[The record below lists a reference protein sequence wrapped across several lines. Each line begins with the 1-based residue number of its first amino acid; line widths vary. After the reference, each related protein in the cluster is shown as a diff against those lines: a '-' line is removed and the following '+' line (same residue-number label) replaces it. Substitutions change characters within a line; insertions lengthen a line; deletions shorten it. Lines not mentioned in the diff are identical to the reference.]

1 MRSVRVK
8 ICGITREED
17 LAVAVAAGADSV
29 GFLVGV
35 PASPRNLTIERAET
49 LLRQVP
55 VFVNSVV
62 VTAPESI
69 EGLAKICERLKPT
82 AIQIHGKKSFDASE
96 VRERIKG
103 TRLIKTVYVTEG
115 VLNETAILEDLKA
128 FDAVLLDSFTKG
140 QYGGTG
146 RVHDWTLSK
155 QIKEAVAPLPVILA
169 GGLKPENVKEAVQT
183 VQPYAVD
190 VASGVELRPA
200 IKDHKKVRAFIEN
213 AKEIKLQNN
222 SAGVVK

>member
-17 LAVAVAAGADSV
+17 LAVAVAAGADAV

-35 PASPRNLTIERAET
+35 PSSPRNLTLERAEM
-49 LLRQVP
+49 LLKQVP
-55 VFVNSVV
+55 IFVDSVV
-62 VTAPESI
+62 VTAPQNI
-69 EGLAKICERLKPT
+69 NGLVEICEGLKPT
-82 AIQIHGKKSFDASE
+82 AIQIHGKKNFVASE
-96 VRERIKG
+96 IRERIKD
-103 TRLIKTVYVTEG
+103 TRLIKTIYVKASN
-115 VLNETAILEDLKA
+115 LNGTFIEDLKT

-146 RVHDWTLSK
+146 RVHDWNLSR

-169 GGLKPENVKEAVQT
+169 GGLKPENVKEAILT

-200 IKDHKKVRAFIEN
+200 IKDHEKIRAFVEN
-213 AKEIKLQNN
+213 AKEIKLPNN
-222 SAGVVK
+222 

>member
-1 MRSVRVK
+1 VRSVRVK

-17 LAVAVAAGADSV
+17 VAVAVAAGADAV

-35 PASPRNLTIERAET
+35 PSSPRNLTIKRAET

-62 VTAPESI
+62 VTTPQSI
-69 EGLAKICERLKPT
+69 EGLAEICERLKPT
-82 AIQIHGKKSFDASE
+82 AIQIHGKKSFDAQE
-96 VRERIKG
+96 VRQRIKG
-103 TRLIKTVYVTEG
+103 TRLIKTVYVTED
-115 VLNETAILEDLKA
+115 VLNETALEGLKA

-146 RVHDWTLSK
+146 RVHDWTLSR
-155 QIKEAVAPLPVILA
+155 QIKEAVVPLPVILA
-169 GGLKPENVKEAVQT
+169 GGLKPENVKKAVQT

-190 VASGVELRPA
+190 VASGVELGPA
-200 IKDHKKVRAFIEN
+200 IKDHKKVLAFIEN
-213 AKEIKLQNN
+213 AKEIKLPEN
-222 SAGVVK
+222 SGVVK

>member
-1 MRSVRVK
+1 LRSVRVK

-17 LAVAVAAGADSV
+17 LAFALAAGTDAV

-35 PASPRNLTIERAET
+35 PSSPRNLTLKRAET

-55 VFVNSVV
+55 IFVDSVV
-62 VTAPESI
+62 VTAPQSI
-69 EGLAKICERLKPT
+69 DGLAEICEKLKPS

-96 VRERIKG
+96 IREKVKH
-103 TRLIKTVYVTEG
+103 TRLIKTVYVTKDA
-115 VLNETAILEDLKA
+115 LNEKAIEDLKT

-146 RVHDWTLSK
+146 KVHDWTLSR
-155 QIKEAVAPLPVILA
+155 QIREAVAPTPVILA
-169 GGLKPENVKEAVQT
+169 GGLKPENVKEAILT

-190 VASGVELRPA
+190 VASGVELYPA
-200 IKDHKKVRAFIEN
+200 VKDHKKIRAFIEN
-213 AKEIKLQNN
+213 AKETKLPDN
-222 SAGVVK
+222 